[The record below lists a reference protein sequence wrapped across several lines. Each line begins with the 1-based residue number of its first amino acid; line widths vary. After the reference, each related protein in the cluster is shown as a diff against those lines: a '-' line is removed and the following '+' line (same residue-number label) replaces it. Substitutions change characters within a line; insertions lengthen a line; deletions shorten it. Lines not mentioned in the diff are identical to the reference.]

1 MDASAHTA
9 PRNARAEADRHAERS
24 VELLISA
31 LRLSQDLLSDDT
43 AANARKLADAMEAG
57 ISHAVAAR
65 RLFQG
70 RGGIL

>member
-1 MDASAHTA
+1 MAALDQSAA
-9 PRNARAEADRHAERS
+9 RKVRAEADRHAERS

-43 AANARKLADAMEAG
+43 AARARKLADAMEAG

-65 RLFQG
+65 RLFQE